1 VVPLVA
7 VLLIVTGAALLDTN
21 TSNAPARPPVP
32 PSADAVAPSGAES
45 ASWYCAGGSGTSGNM
60 AVPTVYLTNVTAQS
74 VQGTVHV
81 VSDTGSTGNQAVTV
95 PGHTQVAV
103 VPGDLAQGSWLASTV
118 NLDGGGV
125 VASQSVSGSDGWA
138 MTPCATETSHTWY
151 FASGGTA
158 NGHDLFVSLYNPTVT
173 DAVVDLG
180 FRAPSGAESQPS
192 QFQGILVPA
201 QGLAVADVGSYVQ
214 DASDLSTDVVTR
226 AGLVVADELE
236 IATNG
241 LRGVSLRLGAP
252 GPMRAWALPRTVDV
266 TNGAAAV
273 HVYNPT
279 GNFESVTASFRLPSG
294 PTAPLDEQLPPGA
307 TWIVKL
313 NTTSRLPHNDD
324 FSTRI
329 TTNGGG
335 VVVDRVLVS
344 SPTAALPQ
352 WGAAPG
358 ADSSQW
364 AAGHTWLLPAPGV
377 SGHPAR
383 KGAAPFALALL
394 DQGGRSVTV
403 HLGVLTGTGVSPLA
417 GGTLTISPAATTVVE
432 PNVLGAAG
440 LQPIVV
446 SADGPL
452 AVAEDLVPAGAPGV
466 VTQPGIALP

>member
-1 VVPLVA
+1 VPLVA
-7 VLLIVTGAALLDTN
+7 VLLIVAGTALLGAKASST
-21 TSNAPARPPVP
+21 PARPPAP
-32 PSADAVAPSGAES
+32 PSADAVAPPGAES
-45 ASWYCAGGSGTSGNM
+45 ASWYCAGGTGPEGNL
-60 AVPTVYLTNVTAQS
+60 AVPTVYLTNVTAQT

-81 VSDTGSTGNQAVTV
+81 VSDTGTTGSQAVNV

-125 VASQSVSGSDGWA
+125 VASQSVNGANGWA
-138 MTPCATETSHTWY
+138 TTECATESSHTWY
-151 FASGGTA
+151 FASGSTA
-158 NGHDLFVSLYNPTVT
+158 GGHDLFVSLYNPTVT

-180 FRAPSGAESQPS
+180 FHTPSGAESQPS

-201 QGLAVADVGSYVQ
+201 EGLSVADVGSYVQ

-236 IATNG
+236 IATG
-241 LRGVSLRLGAP
+241 SLQGVSLRLGAP
-252 GPMRAWALPRTVDV
+252 EPMRTWALPRTVDV

-279 GNFESVTASFRLPSG
+279 GNFESFTASFRLPSG
-294 PTAPLDEQLPPGA
+294 PTAPLEQQLPPGA
-307 TWIVKL
+307 TAILKL
-313 NTTSRLPHNDD
+313 NATSRLPHNDD

-329 TTNGGG
+329 TTTGGG

-352 WGAAPG
+352 WGAAP
-358 ADSSQW
+358 AVDSSQW
-364 AAGHTWLLPAPGV
+364 AAARSWLLPAPGV

-383 KGAAPFALALL
+383 KGAAPFALALF
-394 DQGGRSVTV
+394 DQSGRPVTV
-403 HLGVLTGTGVSPLA
+403 HVGVLTGTGVRPLP
-417 GGTLTISPAATTVVE
+417 GGTVTIGPAATTVVE
-432 PNVLGAAG
+432 PNVLEAAG

-446 SADGPL
+446 SGDGPV

-466 VTQPGIALP
+466 VTQPGIPLP